1 MTRDLQSLSRLFNGL
16 HRHVA
21 ERVRFELTTSCSRD
35 KRSTVELSLNVAL
48 KEGLEPSNSR
58 VKAE

>member
-1 MTRDLQSLSRLFNGL
+1 MTGDLQSPRLFNGL
-16 HRHVA
+16 PRHVV